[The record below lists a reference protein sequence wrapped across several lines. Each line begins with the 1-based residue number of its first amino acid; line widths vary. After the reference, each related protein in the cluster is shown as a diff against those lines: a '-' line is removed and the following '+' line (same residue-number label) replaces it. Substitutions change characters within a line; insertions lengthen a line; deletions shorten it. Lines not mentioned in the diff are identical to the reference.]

1 MIRLGVRTHE
11 MSAELESEL
20 ALLDVEQQL
29 LSLREGLAGIEVKQ
43 TNALDILGIESNERR
58 LTRFLRWLLT
68 ADASHGAGDVFL
80 NEFLNFCSVE
90 EIDVLSTEAFF
101 VVNREGESN
110 AEIDIVLVGREACI
124 GVEIKTTH
132 QEKLEKLNAEYDAL
146 TESFPSANHH
156 ELVYL
161 TFVPADSPI
170 LDIEYPTILW
180 ADLLERFE
188 KRITSARSEYEKQ
201 LINDFITTIR
211 THVMTDFNGLSEQT
225 ELYLKYA
232 DAIDA
237 TRSAYEEDKGTI
249 LDALAAEFFS
259 TDGIDETWERT
270 NTYSGSYVKLYK
282 SDWHSLDNSVNME
295 LEPHAKLKASGSGP
309 DALDEP
315 YIRVRFDV
323 EGRQAQTV
331 RDAILERL
339 GEEGR
344 AELEAGGFSWFSKD
358 ESTYKFIGK
367 AVPLS
372 AEPEDYDPISA
383 SNEVMQDLR
392 DIIED
397 PADSVAHDY

>member
-1 MIRLGVRTHE
+1 
-11 MSAELESEL
+11 MSVELNREL
-20 ALLDVEQQL
+20 TLLDIEHQL
-29 LSLREGLAGIEVKQ
+29 LSLQESLTGIEDNQ
-43 TNALDILGIESNERR
+43 SNAFDILGIESNERR

-68 ADASHGAGDVFL
+68 AEASHGAEDTFL
-80 NEFLNFCSVE
+80 NEFLSFCSAE
-90 EIDVLSTEAFF
+90 EIDVLSTESFF
-101 VVNREGESN
+101 VVNRDGSSN

-132 QEKLEKLNAEYDAL
+132 QEDPEKLDAEYDAL
-146 TESFPSANHH
+146 TESFPRAKHH

-161 TFVPADSPI
+161 TFVPADSPVP
-170 LDIEYPTILW
+170 DVEYPTILW

-188 KRITSARSEYEKQ
+188 KRIASVPGEYENR

-232 DAIDA
+232 DAVDTA
-237 TRSAYEEDKGTI
+237 RSAYEDDKGTI
-249 LDALAAEFFS
+249 LDAIAAEFFS
-259 TDGIDETWERT
+259 TDGINDGWERT
-270 NTYSGSYVKLYK
+270 NTYTGSYVKLYK
-282 SDWHSLDNSVNME
+282 SAWHSLENSVNME
-295 LEPHAKLKASGSGP
+295 FEPHVKLKAGGSGP

-323 EGRQAQTV
+323 EGRHAQSV
-331 RDAILERL
+331 RDAILEQL

-367 AVPLS
+367 AVPLF
-372 AEPEDYDPISA
+372 AEREDYDPVSA
-383 SNEVMQDLR
+383 ANKEMQDLR
-392 DIIED
+392 DIIEE
-397 PADSVAHDY
+397 PADSVANDY

>member
-1 MIRLGVRTHE
+1 
-11 MSAELESEL
+11 MSTELDSELE
-20 ALLDVEQQL
+20 LLDFEHQL
-29 LSLREGLAGIEVKQ
+29 LSLQEGVAGIDDSS

-68 ADASHGAGDVFL
+68 PDASHSGGDAFL
-80 NEFLNFCSVE
+80 NEFIEFCDVE
-90 EIDVLSTEAFF
+90 QFDLLSTEAFF
-101 VVNREGESN
+101 VVNRDGDSSN
-110 AEIDIVLVGREACI
+110 TEIDIVLTGQNACI

-132 QEKLEKLNAEYDAL
+132 QEKPENLHYEYEAL
-146 TESFPSANHH
+146 QESFPSAKHH

-161 TFVPADSPI
+161 TFVPGDSPVP
-170 LDIEYPTILW
+170 DVEYPTILW
-180 ADLLERFE
+180 ADLLKQFE
-188 KRITSARSEYEKQ
+188 EHVPDIPDEYEKR

-211 THVMTDFNGLSEQT
+211 THVMTDFNGLSERT

-237 TRSAYEEDKGTI
+237 ARSAYEDDKDTI

-259 TDGIDETWERT
+259 SESIDDTWERT

-282 SDWHSLDNSVNME
+282 PAWHSLENSVNME
-295 LEPHAKLKASGSGP
+295 IEPHVKLKAGGSGE

-323 EGRQAQTV
+323 EGREAQTV

-339 GEEGR
+339 GDEGKS
-344 AELEAGGFSWFSKD
+344 ELESRGFSWFSKD

-372 AEPEDYDPISA
+372 AESEDYDPIA
-383 SNEVMQDLR
+383 AANEEIQSLLE
-392 DIIED
+392 IIQE
-397 PADSVAHDY
+397 PADSVADEY